1 MSLPKNYQPYLIPL
15 LSALEH
21 GESKTE
27 EEICEHVSIALSLS
41 VQEREQRNTSGNT
54 GIEKRVARAKY
65 HLRDAGHISLSDDG
79 QWSITSDGRH
89 YLQQLNDEG
98 KNQYVKQGR
107 DFEEPAKA
115 NEAKSQKKSDK
126 KNRQLRPEQREK
138 DAQTWI
144 WLSVFVA
151 YCFLFGDFWVI
162 LQDLD
167 RAGPA
172 TAHVLVNV
180 LIVTLPISAGVAWCV
195 WINFSK
201 CYENFRQQTNAKIL
215 YLAINPGIIVLAML
229 VAMLL
234 GRSLGWGSAE
244 SLERADVI
252 EESFRLWEMKA
263 ASIAFL
269 QFFDACGFHYV
280 WAGFS
285 VGAGI
290 GFYFVKKEDIAD

>member
-15 LSALEH
+15 LSALEN

-41 VQEREQRNTSGNT
+41 VQERDQRNTSGKT
-54 GIEKRVARAKY
+54 VIEKRFARAKY

-79 QWSITSDGRH
+79 QWSITSDGHH

-98 KNQYVKQGR
+98 KRKKR
-107 DFEEPAKA
+107 RLSPKEWEK
-115 NEAKSQKKSDK
+115 EAQAW
-126 KNRQLRPEQREK
+126 L
-138 DAQTWI
+138 

-172 TAHVLVNV
+172 TAHVLGNV

-201 CYENFRQQTNAKIL
+201 CYEHFRQQTNAKIL

-234 GRSLGWGSAE
+234 GWSLGWGSAE